1 MSNCR
6 VRQGGHEVRLDL
18 DVQPL
23 RDARGALSGF
33 TQIGTDVTTQRRNR
47 LRLEGALRKNDA
59 LLRVLHPHAIVSVA
73 GRAGGII
80 KAIDA
85 FCHASDYSCA
95 ELLHG
100 THCIVKSI
108 VKFGVQPPSLF
119 YLTALLPAAPAAG
132 KRWSL
137 VCDWPVKR

>member
-33 TQIGTDVTTQRRNR
+33 TQIGTGVTAQRRNR
-47 LRLEGALRKNDA
+47 LRLEGARRKNDA
-59 LLRVLHPHAIVSVA
+59 LLRVLHLHAVVLVA
-73 GRAGGII
+73 GRARRII
-80 KAIDA
+80 QAIDA
-85 FCHASDYSCA
+85 FCHIGGFSRA

-100 THCIVKSI
+100 THRIVKS
-108 VKFGVQPPSLF
+108 GVQPPSLF

>member
-59 LLRVLHPHAIVSVA
+59 LLRVLCPHAIVSVA

-100 THCIVKSI
+100 THRIVKSI
-108 VKFGVQPPSLF
+108 VKSGV
-119 YLTALLPAAPAAG
+119 
-132 KRWSL
+132 
-137 VCDWPVKR
+137 